1 MLSDVLNQ
9 LLLCVLRVKLGQEMK
24 GDWFLLGHIVVQ
36 NLQQNSISQTVSCQ
50 APDIPRRCMAG
61 EEDYISIQL
70 TVFTNNVRD
79 TEWDTEYQPAHQ
91 STSARPSVA
100 EIYLLVHLDPGYSVF
115 DIILEP
121 EKPRL
126 SQSQSP
132 AHKIKKI
139 FPLPFDL
146 KNRIA
151 A

>member
-1 MLSDVLNQ
+1 
-9 LLLCVLRVKLGQEMK
+9 
-24 GDWFLLGHIVVQ
+24 
-36 NLQQNSISQTVSCQ
+36 
-50 APDIPRRCMAG
+50 MAG

-79 TEWDTEYQPAHQ
+79 SEYQPAHQ
-91 STSARPSVA
+91 STSASPSVA

-121 EKPRL
+121 EEPRL

-132 AHKIKKI
+132 AHQIKKI
-139 FPLPFDL
+139 FSLPFDL